1 MSNLFI
7 YTFMCVCKLAKYV
20 RNYVVFWKNLHS
32 RQKIYTIAGRD
43 GRDKFQVCG
52 GVFVF
57 LHVFV
62 ISIFAMTSMTISKSC
77 RIPRHSL
84 WLLEYTVFLAPF
96 FIQGGWGDVG
106 GGGVL
111 QESDKGQIFY

>member
-43 GRDKFQVCG
+43 GRDKFQVCTLAYNLIILC
-52 GVFVF
+52 FV
-57 LHVFV
+57 LLPWQEWMV
-62 ISIFAMTSMTISKSC
+62 SKGPTSTKS
-77 RIPRHSL
+77 
-84 WLLEYTVFLAPF
+84 
-96 FIQGGWGDVG
+96 
-106 GGGVL
+106 
-111 QESDKGQIFY
+111 